1 MFTFADNIFQY
12 MNIVRKYKL
21 VFLTI
26 LLPAIF
32 LLYFNQVNNGHY
44 HKLPNGEIVYHAHPF
59 HHQDN
64 HESPFENHHH
74 SESEYIIL
82 ALLSNPL
89 TLLCFFL
96 VLTNPIK
103 ILCRKIEYQTTET
116 FSTYKYLSPNVYRG
130 PPGF

>member
-1 MFTFADNIFQY
+1 MSFAQGKK
-12 MNIVRKYKL
+12 IVFIVL
-21 VFLTI
+21 

-32 LLYFNQVNNGHY
+32 GLFFNQATNGHY
-44 HKLPNGEIVYHAHPF
+44 HKLPNGEIVHHSHPY

-64 HESPFENHHH
+64 HESPFENHPH
-74 SESEYIIL
+74 SESEYFIL

-103 ILCRKIEYQTTET
+103 ILYRKIEYQTTET
-116 FSTYKYLSPNVYRG
+116 FSTYKYQYPNVYRG